1 MEERTV
7 AGAETGRWRRVRAL
21 FDELVELAPA
31 ARAAALERLC
41 GGDADLRRELA
52 TLLEAAERPDD
63 FLARAPGLPRD
74 ELGSFRLGSSLASS
88 SASARTGR
96 VFRAATKDGR
106 EVALR
111 LVPVAPE
118 DVATVQRLLST
129 ARALAA
135 LAHPALA
142 RVLETGLGPR
152 PDAPELPAVYFASE
166 LVAGAETLVD
176 FARRGGLGLRARLA
190 LLSAAGSAVAA
201 AHAQGLVHGNLS
213 AANVVVDAR
222 GAVRVLDLGVAAVCG
237 PAEAAESADVEALG
251 ARLAE
256 LLEGTL
262 EGRERDVALALARRA
277 VHPDVRQRP
286 RSVAELVAALP
297 HA

>member
-1 MEERTV
+1 VEPRT
-7 AGAETGRWRRVRAL
+7 GATERWRRVRAL

-31 ARAAALERLC
+31 ARAAALESAC
-41 GGDADLRRELA
+41 GADADLRGELA
-52 TLLEAAERPDD
+52 ALLEAAERPDD
-63 FLARAPGLPRD
+63 FLARAPGLQGA
-74 ELGSFRLGSSLASS
+74 ELGPFRLGGVLPPAA
-88 SASARTGR
+88 ASARIGR
-96 VFRAATKDGR
+96 VVRAQARDGR
-106 EVALR
+106 DVALR

-118 DVATVQRLLST
+118 DVATLQRLRST

-135 LAHPALA
+135 LAHPALV

-152 PDAPELPAVYFASE
+152 PEAPELAAVYFASE
-166 LVAGAETLVD
+166 LVAGAEPLAG
-176 FARRGGLGLRARLA
+176 FARRTRLGLRTRLA
-190 LLSAAGSAVAA
+190 RFREACSAIAA

-237 PAEAAESADVEALG
+237 PSGTDGELADVGALG

-256 LLEGTL
+256 LLEESL
-262 EGRERDVALALARRA
+262 EGSGSEREAARALVLRTA
-277 VHPDVRQRP
+277 HPDPRQRP
-286 RSVAELVAALP
+286 RSMAELVAGLP